1 MLFGP
6 KGLFYIKLSVLLQEF
21 FWVIFDGGLFGL
33 ESTEV
38 FLGKQILKSLKWPQE
53 SLLSVFAPMLH
64 CQ

>member
-21 FWVIFDGGLFGL
+21 FWLISDGGLFGL
-33 ESTEV
+33 ESTEIL
-38 FLGKQILKSLKWPQE
+38 LGKQALKSFKWPQE
-53 SLLSVFAPMLH
+53 SLLSIFRPMLH